1 MAPLDPSQDPISP
14 YYLHPSGNPGIKL
27 VSEKFDGSGCNSMMI
42 SWILGVLVQNLARSV
57 LYFNTAR
64 EIWVNLEESFGA
76 SFGTV
81 LYALQQ
87 SMDHIEQ
94 GNDDLSTFCT
104 KNKRLW
110 DDELDPL
117 PICSCDNCTCTITQ
131 KLLKLLMQEEK
142 HKLLNN
148 SRVELEAM
156 AFAVNRRNYNEGYNN
171 FDKNRQQQSF
181 HGGFGGQRQN
191 SYPDHNRKINYYCDF
206 CKIPGHSIQRCRKV
220 NAQNTNTSFKNNYRG
235 KQFARAVHGD
245 GEENT
250 SNADVQNT
258 ITVEQYQQIM
268 EVLSRNSQVHMNSVK
283 FKFFILKKWRMYII
297 YERKPSVFLSYIPSK
312 ICLS

>member
-94 GNDDLSTFCT
+94 GVRGNL
-104 KNKRLW
+104 L
-110 DDELDPL
+110 LQQPL
-117 PICSCDNCTCTITQ
+117 PTISHAYR
-131 KLLKLLMQEEK
+131 LLMQEEK

-268 EVLSRNSQVHMNSVK
+268 EVLSRNSQVHMNS
-283 FKFFILKKWRMYII
+283 
-297 YERKPSVFLSYIPSK
+297 
-312 ICLS
+312 